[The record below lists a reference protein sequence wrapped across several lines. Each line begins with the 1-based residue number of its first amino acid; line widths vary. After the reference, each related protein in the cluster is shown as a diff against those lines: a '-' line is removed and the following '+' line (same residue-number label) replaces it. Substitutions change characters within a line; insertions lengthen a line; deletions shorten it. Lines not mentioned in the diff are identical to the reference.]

1 MGTPVYMSP
10 EQCAAKHLDA
20 RSDIYSLG
28 VITYQM
34 LSGDPPFAG
43 DTTMVLR
50 DHIHTSPPP
59 IRERNKKLPK
69 HVARLVMSAL
79 AKDPAGRPQSAAA
92 FATSLRAQAEG
103 IGALYRR
110 AFALYSEHFPKFLKL
125 SLIAHIPVI
134 VFTLIMVGLEL
145 GEKGLTSRIGKVG
158 TVVLIAVFAL
168 LQIVSYF
175 LAASSIS
182 GMTAVIVTQLSVAPL
197 KPVDLRTAFLLLKR
211 RWRPFLKTSISVT
224 LRILIGF
231 LLFVIPG
238 FIMSIRYA
246 LYAPVVLMEGLEKKA
261 ARLRARQLAARSWRT
276 VIIISLLQFAIPM
289 TVSAL
294 LGRLS
299 VRTSTGKMGGGI
311 HLSHQAVYQ
320 QLTGLVNIIIIPLF
334 SIVPA
339 LLYLKMRQLGGE
351 TLNTALAQIEEVAAG
366 RSKWQQR
373 MRTRATLH
381 TASSTTPPSRS

>member
-1 MGTPVYMSP
+1 
-10 EQCAAKHLDA
+10 
-20 RSDIYSLG
+20 
-28 VITYQM
+28 
-34 LSGDPPFAG
+34 
-43 DTTMVLR
+43 
-50 DHIHTSPPP
+50 
-59 IRERNKKLPK
+59 
-69 HVARLVMSAL
+69 MSAL